1 MTCRAEHRLPEFRY
15 QIILILDT
23 TEKTHVHMIPRQSS
37 LSASVHSKISYF
49 SGHFIFLK
57 LKLTDIIL
65 VVTSDL
71 ENIQNVV
78 LRLSRLNEIVTLFML
93 TISPVDGQTFVRHG
107 PGIRSYWTV

>member
-1 MTCRAEHRLPEFRY
+1 M
-15 QIILILDT
+15 
-23 TEKTHVHMIPRQSS
+23 HMIPRQSS
-37 LSASVHSKISYF
+37 LSASVRSKISYF

-65 VVTSDL
+65 VVTSVPDL

-93 TISPVDGQTFVRHG
+93 IISPVDGQTIVRHG
-107 PGIRSYWTV
+107 SGILTYWTARNWVPADDRYWGEGKFGHDHEGKI